1 MKLTKGCQIQILL
14 GIATIIYANI
24 TTVQNIIRYTEFRDE
39 KKKKL
44 QSIVFELRQSCPV
57 ALFPESIEFV
67 SFSGDNKMHFSSNAS
82 HTL

>member
-24 TTVQNIIRYTEFRDE
+24 TTVQNIIRYAEFRDE
-39 KKKKL
+39 KKKL
-44 QSIVFELRQSCPV
+44 QSIVFELRQSRPV

-67 SFSGDNKMHFSSNAS
+67 SFSWDNKMHFSSNAS

>member
-24 TTVQNIIRYTEFRDE
+24 TTVQNIIRYAEFRDE
-39 KKKKL
+39 KKKL
-44 QSIVFELRQSCPV
+44 QSIVFELRQSRPV
-57 ALFPESIEFV
+57 ALFPESIDFV
-67 SFSGDNKMHFSSNAS
+67 SFSWDNKMHFSSNAS

>member
-39 KKKKL
+39 KKKN
-44 QSIVFELRQSCPV
+44 FNP
-57 ALFPESIEFV
+57 LFLS
-67 SFSGDNKMHFSSNAS
+67 SDN
-82 HTL
+82 LVQ

>member
-24 TTVQNIIRYTEFRDE
+24 TTVQNIIRYAEFRDE
-39 KKKKL
+39 KKKL
-44 QSIVFELRQSCPV
+44 QSIVFELRQSRPV

-67 SFSGDNKMHFSSNAS
+67 SFS
-82 HTL
+82 

>member
-24 TTVQNIIRYTEFRDE
+24 TTVQNIIRYAEFRDE
-39 KKKKL
+39 KKKL
-44 QSIVFELRQSCPV
+44 QSIVFELRQSRPV
-57 ALFPESIEFV
+57 ALFPASIEFV
-67 SFSGDNKMHFSSNAS
+67 SFSWDNKMHFSSNAS